1 MGREWSHMRWT
12 YVIWDHTDGGNVR
25 HVEEHDLTTDDVDHV
40 LDTHESTGSSRSSG
54 RPCVFG
60 HTLDARDIV
69 VIYEVVD
76 TDTVLPATAYEVQE
90 P

>member
-1 MGREWSHMRWT
+1 ME
-12 YVIWDHTDGGNVR
+12 

-40 LDTHESTGSSRSSG
+40 LENYESHGISRSSG

-60 HTLDARDIV
+60 RVPDGRRVV
-69 VIYEVVD
+69 VIYEEVD
-76 TDTVLPATAYEVQE
+76 DDTVLPVTAYEIDE